1 MVRKY
6 LHALKGPRYAIMR
19 FSKTPSVTAK
29 SRKFLTMNEAQIRA
43 AFFALLGVM
52 KDSNADPVLVAKV
65 MAEFLTV

>member
-1 MVRKY
+1 
-6 LHALKGPRYAIMR
+6 
-19 FSKTPSVTAK
+19 
-29 SRKFLTMNEAQIRA
+29 MNEAQIRA